1 MYKRKLLKNEINE
14 NMNLQNI
21 QSVSNRYIII
31 IYKIKLIS

>member
-31 IYKIKLIS
+31 INKIKLIN